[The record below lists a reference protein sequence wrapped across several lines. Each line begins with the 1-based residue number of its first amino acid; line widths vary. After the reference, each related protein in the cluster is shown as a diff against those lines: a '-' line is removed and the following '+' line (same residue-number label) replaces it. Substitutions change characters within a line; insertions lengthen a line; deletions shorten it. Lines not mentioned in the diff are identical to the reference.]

1 MNDEEVK
8 IIASALAEIGKVL
21 CNLADELAPAREERF
36 KDGTLFGDE
45 TETETETEAA
55 PEVEQQPK
63 ERKHKICFKRYF
75 LIKFKDKN
83 WKRYPTLNAFIED
96 VTQKKIGRGDRFH
109 DLQLDTS
116 PCSHQ
121 ESVTLLKAKV
131 IAFLKNANYP
141 LTCQAIAR
149 DTTDD
154 ERFQA

>member
-1 MNDEEVK
+1 MNDKEKEAL
-8 IIASALAEIGKVL
+8 ASALAEIGKSL
-21 CNLADELAPAREERF
+21 CCLADKLRPAPARFENGSLFEDEPENDREVQPEPEE
-36 KDGTLFGDE
+36 K
-45 TETETETEAA
+45 
-55 PEVEQQPK
+55 
-63 ERKHKICFKRYF
+63 KHKICFKRYF